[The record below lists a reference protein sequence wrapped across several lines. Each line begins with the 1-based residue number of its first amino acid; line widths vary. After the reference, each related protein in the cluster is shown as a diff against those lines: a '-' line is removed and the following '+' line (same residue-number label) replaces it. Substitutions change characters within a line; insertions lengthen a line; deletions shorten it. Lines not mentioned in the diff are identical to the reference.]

1 VSTIPAVA
9 YKDVLSYQSQPR
21 YHQERQKHK
30 KQLKVVK
37 QKVVKQKKRTAS
49 NTAVQYSIPFPLF
62 MLTVSAITAGM
73 IVNVAQHALVSQST
87 YQVEAIKKEIQME
100 QQIQQK
106 LIAQKARLDSPRRI
120 ETVAIQQLSMIKA
133 PKTSYLKVASI
144 KAAEVSGEQNSSA
157 SR

>member
-1 VSTIPAVA
+1 MSTIPAVA

-37 QKVVKQKKRTAS
+37 QKKRTAS
-49 NTAVQYSIPFPLF
+49 KTAVQYSIPFPLF

-87 YQVEAIKKEIQME
+87 YQVEVIKKEIQME

-106 LIAQKARLDSPRRI
+106 LIAQKARLDSPHRI
-120 ETVAIQQLSMIKA
+120 ETVATQQLSMIKA